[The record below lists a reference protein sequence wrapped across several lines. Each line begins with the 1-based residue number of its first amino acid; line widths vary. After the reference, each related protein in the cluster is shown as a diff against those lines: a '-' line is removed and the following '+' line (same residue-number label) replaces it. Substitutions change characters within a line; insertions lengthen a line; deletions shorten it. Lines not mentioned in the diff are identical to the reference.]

1 MKHSGFMRRR
11 ALYNNKNFTNALSLD
26 DDPSD
31 IPVHGDFVWTIIN
44 HQCEACGNECTAFDS
59 L

>member
-31 IPVHGDFVWTIIN
+31 IPVHGDFVWTVDLN
-44 HQCEACGNECTAFDS
+44 NKS
-59 L
+59 PV

>member
-11 ALYNNKNFTNALSLD
+11 ALYNYKNFTNALSLD

-31 IPVHGDFVWTIIN
+31 IPVHGDFVWTVDLN
-44 HQCEACGNECTAFDS
+44 NKS
-59 L
+59 PM